1 MADSCLLAVSADPIG
16 YSPKIR
22 EMSCGSNSNETVQE
36 LLLLGYE
43 RSLRSKLGDIVLNVI
58 LVPGDKSKRLLVR
71 YWLTH
76 FGGLTAHK

>member
-22 EMSCGSNSNETVQE
+22 EMSCGGNSNETVQE
-36 LLLLGYE
+36 LLLLGHE
-43 RSLRSKLGDIVLNVI
+43 RSLRSNLGDII

-76 FGGLTAHK
+76 FRGLTACM